1 MNSRLYERRIMP
13 DNDNSWRTAT
23 SPMPDA
29 HGHAALLLVE
39 SLIHGLIERSVITVE
54 NALDIV
60 ETANSVQIDVAEEAD
75 GQGAPM
81 WQAHTLLSSIAQSL
95 SYDSEADGDSP
106 PPLRPVP

>member
-1 MNSRLYERRIMP
+1 MS
-13 DNDNSWRTAT
+13 DNDNDWRTAT
-23 SPMPDA
+23 LPMPDA

-75 GQGAPM
+75 GEGAPM
-81 WQAHTLLSSIAQSL
+81 WHAHALLSSIAQSL
-95 SYDSEADGDSP
+95 SYDSKDSATS
-106 PPLRPVP
+106 LRPVP